1 MAKPRARTDLQ
12 ALRNLIGEAQTILAT
27 TTLPEGRAERAKELL
42 DAAVALAD
50 QLLSVRPAA
59 ILGKKGGTKTAKRGS
74 DYFRRIAAMRKTCR
88 GGRPRKKTPIVPLS
102 AAGKRLLSEKQV
114 LASDVCLGHGLQR
127 TVQHQSQLL
136 SYPLLSYPFL

>member
-12 ALRNLIGEAQTILAT
+12 ALRNLIGAAQTILAT

-50 QLLSVRPAA
+50 QLLAVRPAA

-74 DYFRRIAAMRKTCR
+74 DYFRRIAAMRKSYR
-88 GGRPRKKTPIVPLS
+88 GGRPRKK
-102 AAGKRLLSEKQV
+102 RQ
-114 LASDVCLGHGLQR
+114 
-127 TVQHQSQLL
+127 
-136 SYPLLSYPFL
+136 